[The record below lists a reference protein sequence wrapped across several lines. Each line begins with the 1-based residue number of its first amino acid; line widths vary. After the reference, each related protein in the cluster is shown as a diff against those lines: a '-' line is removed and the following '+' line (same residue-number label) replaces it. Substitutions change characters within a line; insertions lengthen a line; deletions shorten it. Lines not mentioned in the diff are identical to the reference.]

1 MTESGRLVGIPVLVV
16 DDDPDIRELMTI
28 AMESEGASTT
38 IAQDGNQAIT
48 ALKSSTPQ
56 LVVLD
61 MMLPHRSGFLVM
73 EEIQAMP
80 SPPPVIMV
88 TANEGRRHK
97 AYAESLGVSAYLN
110 KPVPM
115 GLLLDVAAEL
125 LAQQGD

>member
-1 MTESGRLVGIPVLVV
+1 MNAANRLDSIRVLVV
-16 DDDPDIRELMTI
+16 DDDPDIRELIVI
-28 AMESEGASTT
+28 ALESEGAEITT
-38 IAQDGNQAIT
+38 AEDGNQAIT
-48 ALKSSTPQ
+48 ALRSAPPQ

-73 EEIQAMP
+73 EEIQSMG

-115 GLLLDVAAEL
+115 SLLLDTAVDVL
-125 LAQQGD
+125 Q

>member
-1 MTESGRLVGIPVLVV
+1 MSTEHRLETTRVLVV
-16 DDDPDIRELMTI
+16 DDDPDIRELMVI
-28 AMESEGASTT
+28 ALESEGAAITT
-38 IAQDGNQAIT
+38 AEDGNQAIA
-48 ALKSSTPQ
+48 ALRSNTFG

-73 EEIQAMP
+73 EEIQAMTP
-80 SPPPVIMV
+80 PPPVIMV

-115 GLLLDVAAEL
+115 SLLLDTAVEVL
-125 LAQQGD
+125 QGG

>member
-1 MTESGRLVGIPVLVV
+1 MTIDNRLEATQVLVV
-16 DDDPDIRELMTI
+16 DDDPDIRELIVI
-28 AMESEGASTT
+28 ALESEGAVTT
-38 IAQDGNQAIT
+38 IAEDGNQAIT
-48 ALKSSTPQ
+48 ALHSETAE
-56 LVVLD
+56 LVILD

-73 EEIQAMP
+73 EEIQAMS

-115 GLLLDVAAEL
+115 SLLLDTAVNVL
-125 LAQQGD
+125 QGE